1 MSAAERLAA
10 LPEGLPAPPDDRLAA
25 LRAHIARLV
34 PAPAVAPAVL
44 ATGLPALDRALAAGG
59 LTRGAITTLVGAA
72 GAGTTTVWRAMVSA
86 TLATGARVAVV
97 DATRTVAPR
106 DFASLVGGRVP
117 RESLVFV
124 RPPTP
129 ATAAWCADLLV
140 RSGAFPLVVLDG
152 APALGRG
159 VMGRLAQLAREADTA
174 LVITGDDEGAT
185 RIGGAVRVRV
195 TRGTSA
201 EMVLHVEKG
210 ATRPRP
216 VVVPSVLPVV
226 RRLGGHAE
234 CPDRRGVAA
243 TAGAAPGAATVPP
256 VRRGRRAAEPRV
268 PRVPRA

>member
-1 MSAAERLAA
+1 MSAAERFAA

-25 LRAHIARLV
+25 LRSHIARLV

-106 DFASLVGGRVP
+106 DFASLVGGSVP

-174 LVITGDDEGAT
+174 LLVTGDDDGAT
-185 RIGGAVRVRV
+185 RLGGVVRVRV
-195 TRGTSA
+195 ECRERGTVA
-201 EMVLHVEKG
+201 LHIEKG
-210 ATRPRP
+210 STRPRP
-216 VVVPSVLPVV
+216 VSLSLALPIV
-226 RRLGGHAE
+226 RRLGLHDE
-234 CPDRRGVAA
+234 SPDRRGVAA
-243 TAGAAPGAATVPP
+243 APT
-256 VRRGRRAAEPRV
+256 VRRGRRAAEP
-268 PRVPRA
+268 PREARRPGPVHSWQGKA